1 VTILFCDVAG
11 STSLAEQMDPEE
23 WTDLMGEV
31 FDRVIQPVYQFG
43 GTIARLQ
50 GDAVLALFGAPTA
63 HEDDP
68 ERAILAGLAMQER
81 IGPVASRLKAEEG
94 LELRLRIGINTG
106 LAVVGRVGSELKSE
120 YTAMGDAVNLAARM
134 EQTAHPGTVRVSEAT
149 WKLSGGRFDFE
160 DLGPIDVKG
169 KDGPV
174 RAYRVLG
181 RLDPVAAGPG
191 SADTPLV
198 GRAEELGAMR
208 GLLDTVQTGVGQIL
222 IISGEAG
229 IGKTR
234 LMEEMRVDWSQRFPD
249 GAWIRSR
256 ALSYMA
262 LEPHLQTRNLVTDLT
277 SGFVE
282 AARTLEEPELQ
293 AIGDLMRPGEGGGEE
308 NEELPRILA
317 RAVEKLLAAA
327 ASSGPLAVS
336 IEDLHWCDESS
347 SRLLAEVLSITDV
360 APVLFVLT
368 LRPDRG
374 SSGWTL
380 RNRAADNMPH
390 RFVELTL
397 EPLDPPA
404 SLDLVAHLV
413 DPATVPEGVVA
424 EIVRRSDGNPF
435 FVEEIIRAWRD
446 RLPDAG
452 SRSGDFTVPDSIQ
465 TLLLSRLD
473 RLEVPV
479 RETVQIASVI
489 GRTFP
494 EKVLI
499 RVRDVD
505 ARQHLS
511 TLQRLDIVRE
521 SSRIPEVE
529 FAFRHALTHETVYG
543 SILRRSRRTLHGQ
556 VADALLEELGDGF
569 RPHAGALSH
578 HLDQA
583 EDARARD
590 YALVAGDHAYRL
602 SSHAE
607 AAAHYR
613 IAFRWAL
620 ETDGYEELSHLV
632 GRLGRSLE
640 VSARYGEALEVYAKA
655 LEVADRTGDSR
666 LRLVG
671 LLAIARLR
679 AYPNPTHNLDEARS
693 KALSAIDLAR
703 SLGDRRSEAVG
714 LNILMMTSTFSG
726 DPADGIRHG
735 EAALQLA
742 RDLGGHDEIAHTLN
756 DLAWLYLTAGEPEL
770 ALDSGAEAERLWRQ
784 LDNRPMLADSMAAQ
798 LYVALLACDFATTE
812 RRAGELL
819 AVANDPTNDWSLSMH
834 AMIESWR
841 LDSIGYHHDARQLRL
856 AGIEH
861 GERAGNLT
869 GVVALVCEEAM
880 FNLSMGRSEVAMNL
894 ANQCIEQV
902 EERGFSGWRAW
913 PRSVLVRAHLER
925 GTWAS
930 LPAAKKKDLLAGADR
945 IRPLFGPGVIASGLG
960 LIEAAIGEGRLDEA
974 EEGIERVERYQR
986 DHEVRMWRPDLH
998 LMRAAA
1004 ASRRGDTSTAL
1015 GLVEEALEMIPQLG
1029 SSRLRW
1035 TALAIGADICTR
1047 LPDPD
1052 RAELFRREASAAAG
1066 QLALELPDD
1075 WRAGFRQ
1082 FASKKVSTAGADR

>member
-1 VTILFCDVAG
+1 MTILFCDVAG

-31 FDRVIQPVYQFG
+31 FDRIIQPVYQFG

-68 ERAILAGLAMQER
+68 ERAILAGLAMQDR
-81 IGPVASRLKAEEG
+81 IGPVASRLETQEG
-94 LELRLRIGINTG
+94 LALRLRIGINTG

-134 EQTAHPGTVRVSEAT
+134 EQTAQPGTVQVSEAT

-169 KDGPV
+169 KDDPV
-174 RAYRVLG
+174 RAYRVLD
-181 RLDPVAAGPG
+181 RLAPVAAGPG
-191 SADTPLV
+191 SETPLV
-198 GRAEELGAMR
+198 GRIEEMESLR
-208 GLLDTVQTGVGQIL
+208 RVLDVVQTGVGQIL
-222 IISGEAG
+222 VISGEAG
-229 IGKTR
+229 IGKSR
-234 LMEEMRVDWSQRFPD
+234 LVEELRADWSRRFP
-249 GAWIRSR
+249 GGSWLGSR
-256 ALSYMA
+256 AVSYMA

-277 SGFVE
+277 AGLVE
-282 AARTLEEPELQ
+282 AGKVLEEPELL
-293 AIGDLMRPGEGGGEE
+293 AIGDLMSPGEGGGEE
-308 NEELPRILA
+308 NEEIPRILA
-317 RAVEKLLAAA
+317 RAVEKLLASA
-327 ASSGPLAVS
+327 ASSSPVAVS

-347 SRLLAEVLSITDV
+347 SRLLAEVLAITDV

-380 RNRAADNMPH
+380 RNHAADNMPH
-390 RFVELTL
+390 RFVELAL
-397 EPLDPPA
+397 EPLDPSE
-404 SLDLVAHLV
+404 SLDLVAHLA

-435 FVEEIIRAWRD
+435 FVEEIIRAWHERPAD
-446 RLPDAG
+446 DGAT
-452 SRSGDFTVPDSIQ
+452 SADFTVPDSIQ

-499 RVRDVD
+499 RIRDVET
-505 ARQHLS
+505 RQHLS

-556 VADALLEELGDGF
+556 VADALLAELGDGS
-569 RPHAGALSH
+569 RPQAAALAH

-583 EDARARD
+583 GDARAGE
-590 YALVAGDHAYRL
+590 YARVAGDHAYRL
-602 SSHAE
+602 SAHAE

-620 ETDGYEELSHLV
+620 ETDGYADLSHLV
-632 GRLGRSLE
+632 SRLGRSLE
-640 VSARYGEALEVYAKA
+640 ISARYGEALEVYAKA
-655 LEVADRTGDSR
+655 LEVADRTGDPP

-671 LLAIARLR
+671 LLASARLR
-679 AYPNPTHNLDEARS
+679 AYPNPTHDLDEARS
-693 KALSAIDLAR
+693 MALSALDLAR
-703 SLGDRRSEAVG
+703 TLGDRRSEAVG

-742 RDLGGHDEIAHTLN
+742 RDLGGRDEIAHTLN
-756 DLAWLYLTAGEPEL
+756 DLAWLYLTAGEPQL
-770 ALDSGAEAERLWRQ
+770 AVDSGAEAESLWRQ
-784 LDNRPMLADSMAAQ
+784 LDNRPMLADSLAAQ

-812 RRAGELL
+812 RKAGELL

-834 AMIESWR
+834 AMVESWR
-841 LDSIGYHHDARQLRL
+841 LDSIGHHRNARQLRL
-856 AGIEH
+856 AGIDH
-861 GERAGNLT
+861 AERAGNLT
-869 GVVALVCEEAM
+869 GVVALVCEEAL
-880 FNLSMGRSEVAMNL
+880 FNLSMGRNAVAMDL

-902 EERGFSGWRAW
+902 EERGFTGWRAW
-913 PRSVLVRAHLER
+913 PRSVLVKAHLAG
-925 GTWAS
+925 GTWES
-930 LPAAKKKDLLAGADR
+930 LSIAEKKDLLAGADE

-960 LIEAAIGEGRLDEA
+960 FVEAAIADGRIDEA
-974 EEGIERVERYQR
+974 EDGIDRVDRYQR
-986 DHEVRMWRPDLH
+986 QHEVRLWRPDLH

-1004 ASRRGDTSTAL
+1004 AFRRGDAFTAI
-1015 GLVEEALEMIPQLG
+1015 GLVEEVLDMIPQLG

-1035 TALAIGADICTR
+1035 TALAIGAEICTR
-1047 LPDPD
+1047 LPDSD
-1052 RAELFRREASAAAG
+1052 RAELFRREASAAAE
-1066 QLALELPDD
+1066 QLAVELPDD
-1075 WRAGFRQ
+1075 WRAGFRE
-1082 FASKKVSTAGADR
+1082 FASKKVSTAEADR